1 MTIRFVIRTSSLS
14 LCIFFEAGV
23 SKVIA
28 FVNKQVPLR
37 SAFLLFDAAIFCLEA
52 LKQKILY
59 CPENIFSS
67 VKLTTLYPGYILKGE
82 VYHSMRGF
90 KEEQRSVLVS
100 VTLMKEGI
108 TASKELRK
116 NPE

>member
-1 MTIRFVIRTSSLS
+1 MMLQFFVSR
-14 LCIFFEAGV
+14 
-23 SKVIA
+23 
-28 FVNKQVPLR
+28 R
-37 SAFLLFDAAIFCLEA
+37 SH
-52 LKQKILY
+52 KKILD

-82 VYHSMRGF
+82 VHHSMRGF
-90 KEEQRSVLVS
+90 KEEERSVLVS